1 MVCLKVTAWIQYI
14 FLYKTQATFMSGR
27 YVTNRLC
34 DGRVYTCEIFIL
46 DQLLAAV
53 ILGLMTLHSVTF
65 NCCKLGR
72 ENAPAK

>member
-1 MVCLKVTAWIQYI
+1 
-14 FLYKTQATFMSGR
+14 MSGR

-34 DGRVYTCEIFIL
+34 GGRVYTCEIFIL